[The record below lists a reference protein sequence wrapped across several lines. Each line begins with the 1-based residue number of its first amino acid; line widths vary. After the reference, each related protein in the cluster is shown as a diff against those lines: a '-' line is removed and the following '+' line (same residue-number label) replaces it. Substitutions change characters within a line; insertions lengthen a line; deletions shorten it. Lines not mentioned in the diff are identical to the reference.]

1 MRSNADEL
9 ELVRKSLGGDA
20 EAFAAIVEKYQQ
32 RVYNVA
38 FRMTGD
44 REDSLDLT
52 QESFVRVF
60 RALKSFKGD
69 SSLGTWIHRIVNNV
83 VIDEL
88 RKRQR
93 RPKIGFSTDALLSTD
108 EGEHVHVLELSG
120 KREDTP
126 EEQLLRMERIA
137 EIEQALGM
145 VTSEHRIVLIMRDI
159 EGLAY
164 EEMAQ
169 ILALNIGTVKSRLS
183 RARIAL
189 REKLIVAEQ
198 GKTTERLKVQR
209 GG

>member
-9 ELVRKSLGGDA
+9 DLVRKSLGGDA

-93 RPKIGFSTDALLSTD
+93 RPKVALNTDALLTTD
-108 EGEHVHVLELSG
+108 EGEHALEISG

-137 EIEQALGM
+137 EIEQALAM
-145 VTSEHRIVLIMRDI
+145 ITSEHRLVLIMRDI
-159 EGLAY
+159 EGLSY

-198 GKTTERLKVQR
+198 GKPTERLKVQR